1 MDMTPEADAVGSEP
15 RMESAYRELATPS
28 MFALVALV
36 IGALVVIFTF
46 LGPFDTRQTLG
57 LPQRFA
63 YCALVGVLS
72 LLVCFPAGVFT
83 FYLMRFRSRRQI
95 GVALCFYC
103 LIMAAPGLAIA
114 YGAYLLFHAGGRP
127 SDRILISYLVSFTNL
142 AVGTSLSYYVLYLR
156 VSRNSLRDAMAA
168 AAGTPRAVAANTPAR
183 ATARSA
189 DGTGQH
195 SGPHGNENPASS
207 AATVVE
213 RIHDGETAAG
223 GAAADEAATVSTK
236 PVASP
241 ASIQNRTRPH
251 RPTQKQR
258 GPRLL
263 DRIPGELGRDL
274 IYLKVS
280 GHYLEVV
287 TTRGSAVIL
296 QRLADAIG
304 ELGDMGIQTHRSY
317 WVAREHIRY
326 WVRRD
331 RRALL
336 HLTGDHE
343 VPVSRSLLP
352 HVRRVVDTARRKG
365 HPTDPQRS
373 SPHPVPYAAGIV
385 GQADR
390 RPVPLGD
397 GGPDGS
403 ETGERD

>member
-1 MDMTPEADAVGSEP
+1 V
-15 RMESAYRELATPS
+15 
-28 MFALVALV
+28 
-36 IGALVVIFTF
+36 
-46 LGPFDTRQTLG
+46 
-57 LPQRFA
+57 
-63 YCALVGVLS
+63 
-72 LLVCFPAGVFT
+72 
-83 FYLMRFRSRRQI
+83 
-95 GVALCFYC
+95 
-103 LIMAAPGLAIA
+103 
-114 YGAYLLFHAGGRP
+114 
-127 SDRILISYLVSFTNL
+127 
-142 AVGTSLSYYVLYLR
+142 
-156 VSRNSLRDAMAA
+156 
-168 AAGTPRAVAANTPAR
+168 
-183 ATARSA
+183 
-189 DGTGQH
+189 
-195 SGPHGNENPASS
+195 

-213 RIHDGETAAG
+213 RIHHADTAAG
-223 GAAADEAATVSTK
+223 GTAADEAATVPAK

-373 SPHPVPYAAGIV
+373 SPHPDPYAAGIV
-385 GQADR
+385 GQAGH

-397 GGPDGS
+397 TGPDGS

>member
-1 MDMTPEADAVGSEP
+1 M
-15 RMESAYRELATPS
+15 RWSA
-28 MFALVALV
+28 
-36 IGALVVIFTF
+36 
-46 LGPFDTRQTLG
+46 
-57 LPQRFA
+57 
-63 YCALVGVLS
+63 S

-127 SDRILISYLVSFTNL
+127 SDRLLISYLISFTNL

-168 AAGTPRAVAANTPAR
+168 AAREAAEPVANGNTR
-183 ATARSA
+183 
-189 DGTGQH
+189 G
-195 SGPHGNENPASS
+195 
-207 AATVVE
+207 
-213 RIHDGETAAG
+213 AG

-241 ASIQNRTRPH
+241 ASIQNRARPH

-263 DRIPGELGRDL
+263 DL

-287 TTRGSAVIL
+287 ATRGSAVIL

-352 HVRRVVDTARRKG
+352 QVRSVVDTARRKG

-373 SPHPVPYAAGIV
+373 SPHPDPYAAGIV
-385 GQADR
+385 GQAGH